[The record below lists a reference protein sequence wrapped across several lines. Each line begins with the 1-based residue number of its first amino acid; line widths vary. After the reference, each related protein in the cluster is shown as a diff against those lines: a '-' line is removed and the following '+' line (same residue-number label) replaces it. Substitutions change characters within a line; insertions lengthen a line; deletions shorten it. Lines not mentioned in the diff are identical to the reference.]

1 MAVIY
6 PLNIWKSQRKRRLES
21 LRKRKGN
28 QSLRVCLHVV
38 TKMMIVILMSIP
50 MKVMKMRMMMKM
62 MMMAS
67 TYQATVRRH
76 IEYRYLFEIQV
87 SSRIFSGNRALISL
101 NHLVL

>member
-1 MAVIY
+1 
-6 PLNIWKSQRKRRLES
+6 
-21 LRKRKGN
+21 
-28 QSLRVCLHVV
+28 
-38 TKMMIVILMSIP
+38 
-50 MKVMKMRMMMKM
+50 M
-62 MMMAS
+62 MMMTS